1 MSTTYRRPKS
11 SFTSLDTAVIARELN
26 KALVGGRIDNI
37 YRSSSTMLLKVK
49 GGALGSGYVLIDPA
63 RRAHLTWKIGEKDA
77 RGWVPTFRAFMRGAV
92 IENVEQVRFERILV
106 IGMRNKGSELS
117 LYIEL
122 IPRGIVALA
131 NTEGKAL
138 AVTSSIRA
146 KDRTVVP
153 GGRYTM
159 PPPLPDVLREDE
171 NVLADIVLR
180 KGKNL
185 GSALVRELGVPPE
198 VVNEVIQPEVRTS
211 KPKELG
217 EDTIIEVIKKV
228 RTFMLTVIE
237 SPKPVVVKVSGR
249 PLAFHPFIP
258 ENLYREA
265 GVEYVE
271 YDSFS
276 KAVDDYF
283 SHMLSEGVVSESEVA
298 RHEAL
303 LHEALRR
310 LDEIEETIKRLN
322 MEARAFSENYY
333 VIEQLWRC
341 VRDTVKEVGWEKVRE
356 FCRVNNIDPS
366 RGVFKVVIGGTEL
379 SLNIIDPLYRQYA
392 LLMKRLEKERERLE
406 RGKKAVE
413 ELKRRLA
420 AVRAKAGVRR
430 LRRIIEWYDSY
441 HWLITSHGFLAIGGR
456 DAQQNEK
463 VVRKYLGPRDIF
475 VHADVHGASAFVIL
489 TEGREVPDSDIR
501 EVAVMAASYSKAW
514 SSGFAAVDVFWVR
527 GEQVSKSPPS
537 GQYLP
542 KGSFMI
548 YGKKN
553 YIKGVRLRLAIGVEL
568 VSTDGYRLVAGPEE
582 VIKERAEAYIVIEP
596 GNLKRG
602 KVAEKIVERLKEVIP
617 GLIDLKAE
625 HVVNRIPGSSRIVR
639 YGGRAVGKDKSPE

>member
-26 KALVGGRIDNI
+26 NAIVGGRIDNI
-37 YRSSSTMLLKVK
+37 YRSSSTMLLKIK
-49 GGALGSGYVLIDPA
+49 GGEIGSSYVLIEPA
-63 RRAHLTWKIGEKDA
+63 RRVHMTWRIGEKDA
-77 RGWVPTFRAFMRGAV
+77 KGWVPTFRAFMRGAV
-92 IENVEQVRFERILV
+92 IEGVEQARFERVLI
-106 IGMRNKGSELS
+106 ISMKNKGSRLF

-122 IPRGIVALA
+122 IPRGIVALT
-131 NTEGKAL
+131 NTDGKVL
-138 AVTSSIRA
+138 AVTSSIKA

-153 GGRYTM
+153 GGTYSL
-159 PPPLPDVLREDE
+159 PPSFPDILREGE
-171 NVLADIVLR
+171 EVLADIVLR
-180 KGKNL
+180 KGKNV

-198 VVNEVIQPEVRTS
+198 VVNEVIQQEVRAS
-211 KPKELG
+211 RPDELG
-217 EDTIIEVIKKV
+217 ADAIIELIRRIKN
-228 RTFMLTVIE
+228 FIIAVIE
-237 SPKPVVVKVSGR
+237 SPRPVIVRISGR

-258 ENLYREA
+258 ENLYRGMDVVYTEH
-265 GVEYVE
+265 
-271 YDSFS
+271 DLFS
-276 KAVDDYF
+276 KAVDEYF
-283 SHMLSEGVVSESEVA
+283 SQVTSEGVVSEGEVA
-298 RHEAL
+298 KQEVL
-303 LHEALRR
+303 LQEALRR
-310 LDEIEETIKRLN
+310 LEEIKETIKRLDA
-322 MEARAFSENYY
+322 EAKAFSENYY

-341 VRDTVKEVGWEKVRE
+341 VRDTVKKAGWDKVSVL
-356 FCRVNNIDPS
+356 CRVSEVEPS
-366 RGVFKVVIGGTEL
+366 KGLFKVIVGGAEL
-379 SLNIIDPLYRQYA
+379 SLNIMEPLHRQYA

-413 ELKRRLA
+413 ELKKRLFEM
-420 AVRAKAGVRR
+420 RAKASVRR

-501 EVAVMAASYSKAW
+501 QVAVMAASYSKAW

-527 GEQVSKSPPS
+527 GEQVSKSPPP

-568 VSTDGYRLVAGPEE
+568 VGADGYRLVAGPEE
-582 VIKERAEAYIVIEP
+582 VVGNRAEAYVIIEP
-596 GNLKRG
+596 GNHKRG
-602 KVAEKIVERLKEVIP
+602 KVAEKIVEILKEAIP
-617 GLIDLKAE
+617 GLMDLKAE
-625 HVVNRIPGSSRIVR
+625 NVIEKVPGPSRIAG
-639 YGGRAVGKDKSPE
+639 YGGRVVRRDKSPE